1 MATND
6 IPTIIEPNSVIAP
19 ALTLNQLFE
28 KHRRHYWERTSD
40 VYPFSILTIGAIYKI
55 TGTKHYFGNTG
66 IINVVKVGE
75 GDYNRIRVWAPNG
88 LFYDLDRLCTLD
100 IVHIRPT
107 GLHTD
112 INTKKQYYTYE
123 LSISDFINTNYDTVY

>member
-1 MATND
+1 MLLEKRHYRYISLKIELDTDKVLISLLYANMATND

-66 IINVVKVGE
+66 IINVVKEGV
-75 GDYNRIRVWAPNG
+75 GDYNRIRVLAPSG
-88 LFYDLDRLCTLD
+88 LFHDFM
-100 IVHIRPT
+100 I
-107 GLHTD
+107 
-112 INTKKQYYTYE
+112 
-123 LSISDFINTNYDTVY
+123 IS